1 MRITNETEYSLRI
14 MHRLA
19 LAGEGGRLDARTL
32 SEELGVP
39 PRFTLKILRKL
50 MGGGLVKSYK
60 GASGG
65 YSLAAPA
72 ADITVRAIV
81 ETIEGPLTIT
91 RCLDENCACGKPG
104 MDGSDKTL
112 CYFHRV
118 MAGVNRLM
126 AEELEKAN
134 LADAV
139 AGDIACEIRG
149 ERKG

>member
-19 LAGEGGRLDARTL
+19 LVGEGGRLDARTL

-81 ETIEGPLTIT
+81 ETIE
-91 RCLDENCACGKPG
+91 
-104 MDGSDKTL
+104 
-112 CYFHRV
+112 
-118 MAGVNRLM
+118 
-126 AEELEKAN
+126 
-134 LADAV
+134 
-139 AGDIACEIRG
+139 
-149 ERKG
+149 